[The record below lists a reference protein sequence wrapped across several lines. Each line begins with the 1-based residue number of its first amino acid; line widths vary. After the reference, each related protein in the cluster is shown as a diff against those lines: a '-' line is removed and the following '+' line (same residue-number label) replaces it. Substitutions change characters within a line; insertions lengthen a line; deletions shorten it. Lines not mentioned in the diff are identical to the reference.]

1 MRTSAAT
8 LTVTIVRGCSRSG
21 VSLQCRV
28 SGSPQRPPG
37 QPGLREAGAR
47 GPLLP
52 AAEVPGLAEA
62 ARPRLPSPC
71 PASAEDADLPVL
83 AAKTPFTLPAKD
95 EYQGEAGARQ

>member
-21 VSLQCRV
+21 VLWLCRV
-28 SGSPQRPPG
+28 SGSSQRPPG
-37 QPGLREAGAR
+37 EPGLREAGAR
-47 GPLLP
+47 VPLLT

-62 ARPRLPSPC
+62 ARPRLPSPG

-95 EYQGEAGARQ
+95 EHQGKVGPRQ